1 MVIDPEVQVGQASRI
16 AAQTTDELIDAFDKA
31 SLAITE
37 YVKAKRYAFSF
48 VGDTAR
54 RVAIWL
60 QVNEYY
66 NEMQRCVEQAT
77 QSQAASNEALGQ
89 MEALLASIEVEKAFG
104 LDQELTSMR
113 QRISEHQAN
122 LEQANGTLNKLKEI
136 EENAEKA
143 LEEHKQNLMSIVG
156 DTTDEDE
163 QWRTLNP
170 KFSQNDLKGLIF
182 LAQKKIQNYK
192 EELTSLSDNF
202 EQMKNDALKVLL
214 FGKFSKILIIQF

>member
-1 MVIDPEVQVGQASRI
+1 
-16 AAQTTDELIDAFDKA
+16 
-31 SLAITE
+31 
-37 YVKAKRYAFSF
+37 
-48 VGDTAR
+48 
-54 RVAIWL
+54 
-60 QVNEYY
+60 
-66 NEMQRCVEQAT
+66 MQRCVEQAT